1 MATVH
6 CHAVS
11 DKWTNSGLLL
21 ILHVM
26 IPIFLLGDILVIL
39 AHIFWRDEI
48 GFFDIDKEGNLASL
62 YTGAK
67 LWIVATL
74 ALLHGAL
81 IMRLHTPRRIIA
93 AWLLFALGLAYI
105 GLDDMMGIHERV
117 GFVLNNR
124 LGTGGFQGES
134 FNWLFYFAPA
144 MLAALIVFGII
155 IKTLW
160 HTHRHAAW
168 LLLGGIVL
176 WIGSLGVEFWGR
188 ALITRPTIP
197 VSFYHK
203 LIIAEEALEL
213 FGATLIF
220 AALWHATQKTIR
232 EHVEIKNKN

>member
-1 MATVH
+1 MQKKKSRYTPRM
-6 CHAVS
+6 
-11 DKWTNSGLLL
+11 LPFL
-21 ILHVM
+21 ILC
-26 IPIFLLGDILVIL
+26 DILVIF

-74 ALLHGAL
+74 AILQSA
-81 IMRLHTPRRIIA
+81 IIVRLHASRRIIA
-93 AWLLFALGLAYI
+93 AWILFALGLAYI

-124 LGTGGFQGES
+124 LGTGGFHGES

-144 MLAALIVFGII
+144 MLAALIVFGVI

-160 HTHRHAAW
+160 RNNRRAAW

-176 WIGSLGVEFWGR
+176 WIGSLGIELWGR
-188 ALITRPTIP
+188 ALITQPTIP

-203 LIIAEEALEL
+203 LIVLEEALEL
-213 FGATLIF
+213 LGATLI
-220 AALWHATQKTIR
+220 AVALWHTLYKTIR
-232 EHVEIKNKN
+232 THVEIKT